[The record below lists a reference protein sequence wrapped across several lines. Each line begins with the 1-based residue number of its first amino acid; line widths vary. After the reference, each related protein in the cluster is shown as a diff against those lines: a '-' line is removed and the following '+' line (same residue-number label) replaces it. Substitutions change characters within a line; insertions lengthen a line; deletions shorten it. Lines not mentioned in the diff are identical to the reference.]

1 MIKRVENLGMLR
13 KAWLPLTLAATRTSW
28 GFHEGL

>member
-13 KAWLPLTLAATRTSW
+13 KAWLPLTLASW